1 MINLH
6 KSIDQNMQSIR
17 SDIHKVTEKNYW
29 TEIEQAKLMQSWQR
43 MELRR
48 STYRRSAYYKN
59 KDLQRRKVYRI
70 YNKERCR
77 VEKTGKRKKKKFIR
91 CILFPLPHS
100 YFPALQLEFF
110 NFFLYPEE
118 RKNVVQRPWLAHLP
132 WLAGRIVLSVVMANT
147 QHLQLIAKNNTKNNT
162 CLLPPSPNQIQNLV
176 TIKSSKLT
184 DR

>member
-77 VEKTGKRKKKKFIR
+77 VEKTGKRKKKNSSDVSCFLFL
-91 CILFPLPHS
+91 ILISQHFSLNFSIFFYTQRKGRMWYRDRGLPTCRG
-100 YFPALQLEFF
+100 LREEQCCQLSW
-110 NFFLYPEE
+110 
-118 RKNVVQRPWLAHLP
+118 Q
-132 WLAGRIVLSVVMANT
+132 ILS
-147 QHLQLIAKNNTKNNT
+147 IF
-162 CLLPPSPNQIQNLV
+162 SD
-176 TIKSSKLT
+176 S
-184 DR
+184 